1 MNELITIK
9 DGATILDVNV
19 AKKIAEFKRQAK
31 EIEDAEEKLRE
42 QILNEMESKNIKSI
56 ETDELLITYKASY
69 DKEQFQQKKLRE
81 DNPDLYDS
89 YIKISPVKASVSI
102 KLKEEK
108 A

>member
-9 DGATILDVNV
+9 DGATILDVKV
-19 AKKIAEFKRQAK
+19 AEQIAEFERKAK
-31 EIEDAEEKLRE
+31 EIEDAEKALRE
-42 QILNEMESKNIKSI
+42 QILAEMEKKNIKSI
-56 ETDELLITYKASY
+56 ETEDLIISYKASY
-69 DKEQFQQKKLRE
+69 DRESFQSKQFRA

-89 YIKISPVKASVSI
+89 YVTMTTVKPSVSI

>member
-9 DGATILDVNV
+9 DGATILDVKV
-19 AKKIAEFKRQAK
+19 AEQIAEFERKAK
-31 EIEDAEEKLRE
+31 EIEDAEKSLRE
-42 QILNEMESKNIKSI
+42 QILAEMEEKNIKSI
-56 ETDELLITYKASY
+56 ETEDLIISYKASY
-69 DKEQFQQKKLRE
+69 DRESFQSKQFRA

-89 YIKISPVKASVSI
+89 YVTMTTVKPSVSI